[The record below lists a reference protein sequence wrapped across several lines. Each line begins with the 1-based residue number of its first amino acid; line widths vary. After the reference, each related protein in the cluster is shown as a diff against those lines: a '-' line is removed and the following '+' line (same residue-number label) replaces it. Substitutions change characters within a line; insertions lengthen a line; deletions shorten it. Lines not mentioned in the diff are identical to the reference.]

1 MRCGAVCAVFL
12 LLNCIPHCTMRCGV
26 VRCIVTCG
34 AVRLYY
40 FAGGFGVVF
49 AVWWTPLSWTVHG
62 YTVNAKSQHLQL
74 KKKKKKL
81 KMQVQNANHP
91 DPNATL
97 GLNFLSARSLQLK
110 WMKEGRKGSV
120 IIVMRSGSLN
130 INNRRA
136 TNSLKTFA
144 RFSPRRNYWC
154 ITSRDRSYYCKARGN
169 SGCNRN

>member
-1 MRCGAVCAVFL
+1 MRCSLCGFLIIKLHTALHHAVWCGAVYCYLWCGEIMLFCGQFWCSFYGLVNTPIVNSARV
-12 LLNCIPHCTMRCGV
+12 HCSRK
-26 VRCIVTCG
+26 
-34 AVRLYY
+34 
-40 FAGGFGVVF
+40 
-49 AVWWTPLSWTVHG
+49 
-62 YTVNAKSQHLQL
+62 KSTFTA
-74 KKKKKKL
+74 KKKKKKAENA
-81 KMQVQNANHP
+81 VQNANHP

-144 RFSPRRNYWC
+144 RFSPRRNY
-154 ITSRDRSYYCKARGN
+154 
-169 SGCNRN
+169 

>member
-1 MRCGAVCAVFL
+1 MLFCGWFWCSF
-12 LLNCIPHCTMRCGV
+12 CGLV
-26 VRCIVTCG
+26 NT
-34 AVRLYY
+34 
-40 FAGGFGVVF
+40 
-49 AVWWTPLSWTVHG
+49 T
-62 YTVNAKSQHLQL
+62 TVNNAWVHYSRKKSTFTAKKRKR
-74 KKKKKKL
+74 KKKKT
-81 KMQVQNANHP
+81 QVQNSNHP

-110 WMKEGRKGSV
+110 WMKEGRKGSI

-144 RFSPRRNYWC
+144 GFSPRINYWC

-169 SGCNRN
+169 SGCNRNQIICINWKPIFKNQENVRKDYRPVGYYPHWHW